1 MPKKIAVIGGGF
13 AGTMVI
19 RQLIDQG
26 FKGEITRFHHS
37 NSETLGAAYRVDSGC
52 LLLNVRSQ
60 NMSAFPDDPHHF
72 VRFLQNEYPEFSHP
86 RAFVQRSIYGSYLT
100 TIWTETKTLAEQ
112 QGIPIILND
121 KESPQ
126 FEAYDILVLATG
138 NELPRI
144 PKELSQVVVE
154 SHYYQGNPWEIDFG
168 FIRQDLPVF
177 ILGNGL
183 TMVDTVL
190 RLRSAGFRQKI
201 VALSTHGFN
210 MLAHPEEETSL
221 GHIQPTQTDLV
232 SLVHFFNQQR
242 KVLTEGQFL
251 LSIDALR
258 PQFTQWWKGFSLQE
272 KRLFLSRFRHFWGI
286 IRHRIPA
293 EISEMICEERA
304 SGKLEVRAG
313 KIGSTELQGDQLS
326 IQFQSGEV
334 TFHDQFTC
342 FINCTGPETSVE
354 QMSNPVIQELLER
367 KWIEPDETSQGIQ
380 IQTENLRVIGP
391 TPLSIYAI
399 GNLCK
404 GTLWESTAVGE
415 LRSQAKLIAKG
426 ILGDN

>member
-1 MPKKIAVIGGGF
+1 MPKKIAIIGGGF

-37 NSETLGAAYRVDSGC
+37 DSETLGPAYRADSGD

-60 NMSAFPDDPHHF
+60 NMSAFPDDPAHF
-72 VRFLQNEYPEFSHP
+72 LRYLQNDFPEFSNP

-112 QGIPIILND
+112 QSIPIILND
-121 KESPQ
+121 KESSQ
-126 FEAYDILVLATG
+126 FEEYDVLVLATG

-144 PKELSQVVVE
+144 PKELSKIVYE
-154 SHYYQGNPWEIDFG
+154 SSYYQGNPWRIDFSV
-168 FIRQDLPVF
+168 IRPDLPIF

-190 RLRSAGFRQKI
+190 RLRSAGFQQKI

-210 MLAHPEEETSL
+210 MLAHPEEEICIAS
-221 GHIQPTQTDLV
+221 IQPKQLDLV

-242 KVLTEGQFL
+242 KELSEAQFL
-251 LSIDALR
+251 LTVDSLR
-258 PQFTQWWKGFSLQE
+258 PQFTLWWQGFSLQE
-272 KRLFLSRFRHFWGI
+272 KRMFLSRFRHFWGI

-293 EISEMICEERA
+293 DIAEMMRKERA
-304 SGKLEVRAG
+304 SGLLEVRAG
-313 KIGSTELQGDQLS
+313 KIVSTQLQGDHLN

-334 TFHDQFTC
+334 TFLDQFTC

-354 QMSNPVIQELLER
+354 QMSNPVIQELLVR
-367 KWIEPDETSQGIQ
+367 KWIEPDETLQGIQ
-380 IQTENLRVIGP
+380 IQTENLQVISSS
-391 TPLSIYAI
+391 PLPIYTI

-404 GTLWESTAVGE
+404 GTLWESTAIPE